1 MHAADNQGRNQR
13 HTCNTKHNVFHAL
26 DGAIH
31 DVFVHAPIHPERH
44 DSLERLVITLKNSL
58 SEVTD
63 WITPELRSACR
74 NGFHWVLHAFR
85 EVTVKLFERF
95 EKGVFP
101 IVRGKGLINLS
112 INTPLGGVI

>member
-1 MHAADNQGRNQR
+1 MHAADDQGRNQR

-58 SEVTD
+58 SEVTN
-63 WITPELRSACR
+63 WISPKLRGTCGHCLHR
-74 NGFHWVLHAFR
+74 VLHAFG
-85 EVTVKLFERF
+85 EVAVKLFERF

-101 IVRGKGLINLS
+101 IVWGKCLINLS
-112 INTPLGGVI
+112 INAPLGGVI